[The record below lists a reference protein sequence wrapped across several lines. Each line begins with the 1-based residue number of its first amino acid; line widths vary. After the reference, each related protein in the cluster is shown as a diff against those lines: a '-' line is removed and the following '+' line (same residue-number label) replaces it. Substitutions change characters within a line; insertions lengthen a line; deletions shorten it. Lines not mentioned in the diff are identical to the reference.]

1 MDANTPL
8 AHRAATLPP
17 QQFPWLT
24 KLLFDYFEFMLERSE
39 EMNMA
44 TTERGCFR
52 GDPPGAGSSPAVAA

>member
-44 TTERGCFR
+44 TTTEALADDSPR
-52 GDPPGAGSSPAVAA
+52 AGSSPAVAA